1 MSGCGR
7 EPRAVVVKVKGDK
20 IDTCDVR
27 GRERKPEGESGVNM
41 GRRNIT

>member
-20 IDTCDVR
+20 VDMCDVR
-27 GRERKPEGESGVNM
+27 GRERKPAGESGVNM
-41 GRRNIT
+41 ESRNLT